1 MNGWKVVPVEP
12 TEAMTTEIEHSARM
26 GAIWTAASA
35 YTAMLAAA
43 PTPPVVLPPPP
54 QSFTILSRLQSGTE
68 EVVRLDEAIAYAR
81 AALAAY
87 GIVDRQEDAA

>member
-1 MNGWKVVPVEP
+1 MTVWKVVPVEP

-43 PTPPVVLPPPP
+43 PTPPVVLPPLPP
-54 QSFTILSRLQSGTE
+54 HPEHVYVWTDDEKRVIE
-68 EVVRLDEAIAYAR
+68 EYAR
-81 AALAAY
+81 AALAQY
-87 GIVDRQEDAA
+87 GIRGQSDE